1 MAYIETRTGS
11 TGTRWRV
18 RWRDELGQQRV
29 VPFTDEDSANKWL
42 ALFNAVGPARALA
55 YLDDEAPKQTTDTVA
70 WVVHHIDHLTG
81 ITTGTRA
88 TYRRYVELDIRPHF
102 KDTTLDML
110 DEDEI
115 ARWVIWMHETRG
127 HAGKTIRNRHS
138 LLSDAL
144 HKASRA
150 GKMISNPCEGTRL
163 PRTPEVDHVYLTADE
178 FQRFIARV
186 QPFYQPFVLSLAGTG
201 MRFGEL
207 TALQIRNV
215 NFADSTINVSQAWK
229 TTDRGA
235 QRELGVP
242 KTRRA
247 RRTITAPPHVMT
259 AIAAVTA
266 GRRPEELV
274 FLNAA
279 GDHIKA
285 PTFYRNVWHPAR
297 AAFAGDQVERVK
309 DPKTGRWKLTT
320 LEVGPGKRPRVHDLR
335 HTNAAWS
342 LQAGVSLPA
351 LQRHLGHES
360 IQTTVDVYGH
370 LARENAD
377 QVAAATARNLPDL
390 TALAGEHLRA
400 VS

>member
-1 MAYIETRTGS
+1 M
-11 TGTRWRV
+11 
-18 RWRDELGQQRV
+18 
-29 VPFTDEDSANKWL
+29 
-42 ALFNAVGPARALA
+42 
-55 YLDDEAPKQTTDTVA
+55 
-70 WVVHHIDHLTG
+70 HHIDRLTG

-102 KDTTLDML
+102 MDTTLDML

-150 GKMISNPCEGTRL
+150 GKMVSNPCEGTRL

-186 QPFYQPFVLSLAGTG
+186 QPFYQPFVVSLAGTG

-235 QRELGVP
+235 QHELGVP

-309 DPKTGRWKLTT
+309 DPKTGRWKLKT
-320 LEVGPGKRPRVHDLR
+320 LEVGPGKRPRPRPPPHQRRMVTPSRRQPPRPPTPPRTRIHPDHRRRLR
-335 HTNAAWS
+335 TPRPRKRRPSRRSHRPQPPRPHGARG
-342 LQAGVSLPA
+342 QAF
-351 LQRHLGHES
+351 
-360 IQTTVDVYGH
+360 
-370 LARENAD
+370 ARS
-377 QVAAATARNLPDL
+377 VMT
-390 TALAGEHLRA
+390 
-400 VS
+400 